1 MNKKRK
7 IFIWTTGIDNF
18 LNEKG
23 TVGGI
28 TVQMYFWAQAFIEN
42 GWKVYSF
49 SENKKITIEKIRF
62 LKFSTVPFI
71 SIFIEIIYSLFY
83 IASFRPDVILFRGA
97 SRGLGYLRIY
107 SRVFN
112 VKLVFFGASDVNFQ
126 PGKEGVKALHDKK
139 LFRFGLRGVRY
150 VVVQNILQSEM
161 LRLNYLNTNCIVI
174 PNIWNPSLRE
184 NDNVDSASILWVGNF
199 RTLKRPEWFLELAEK
214 FPDQSFVMVGG
225 ALDKKLYEKCKNRA
239 KEIPNISFL
248 GGLPFKEVNE
258 LFRICKIF
266 VCTSQIEGFP
276 NAFLQAWANSKPV
289 ITTFD
294 PSGIVKKEGLGL
306 VVHDTAELE
315 NAVKAIN
322 NEVSYRQMQNNI
334 SRYFRESHN
343 VQKAFSKLK
352 NFMDI

>member
-1 MNKKRK
+1 MRKTKK
-7 IFIWTTGIDNF
+7 IFIWTTGIDDF
-18 LNEKG
+18 LKEKG

-49 SENKKITIEKIRF
+49 SEKKKKIIDKIQF
-62 LKFSTVPFI
+62 LKFPAIPLVG
-71 SIFIEIIYSLFY
+71 IFIEFLFSFFY
-83 IASFRPDVILFRGA
+83 IATIKPNVILFRGA

-107 SRVFN
+107 SRIFN

-126 PGKEGVKALHDKK
+126 PGKEGIKALHDKR
-139 LFRFGLRGVRY
+139 LFRYGLRGVDY
-150 VVVQNILQSEM
+150 IVVQNTFQEEL
-161 LRLNYLNTNCIVI
+161 LRLNYVNTNSIVI
-174 PNIWNPSLRE
+174 PNIWSSPPRE
-184 NDNVDSASILWVGNF
+184 NYQTDSGNILWVGNF
-199 RTLKRPEWFLELAEK
+199 RALKRPEWFLELAEK
-214 FPDQSFVMVGG
+214 FPEQSFVMVGG

-266 VCTSQIEGFP
+266 VCTSQTEGFP

-315 NAVKAIN
+315 NAIKAIN
-322 NEVSYRQMQNNI
+322 NEALYRQMQNNI
-334 SRYFRESHN
+334 S
-343 VQKAFSKLK
+343 
-352 NFMDI
+352 